1 MPSKKTGLF
10 LNSISEPI
18 VNEVMQK
25 HGYTKI
31 SNAINFIIQE
41 YSRLTQ
47 EQPKQDTQLPEPV
60 EEKVAK
66 NLSDWFVAEEKQ

>member
-1 MPSKKTGLF
+1 
-10 LNSISEPI
+10 
-18 VNEVMQK
+18 MQK

-47 EQPKQDTQLPEPV
+47 EQPKEDKQEIEPV
-60 EEKVAK
+60 EEKVK
-66 NLSDWFVAEEKQ
+66 QDLSSWFVQEDKNG

>member
-25 HGYTKI
+25 FGYTKI

-47 EQPKQDTQLPEPV
+47 EQTKEDTLPEPV
-60 EEKVAK
+60 EEKVK
-66 NLSDWFVAEEKQ
+66 QDLSSWFIAEDKQ

>member
-25 HGYTKI
+25 YGYTKI

-47 EQPKQDTQLPEPV
+47 EEPKEQQLPEPV
-60 EEKVAK
+60 EEKVK
-66 NLSDWFVAEEKQ
+66 SSLSDWFVSEEKQ